1 MGTPEFAVPS
11 LEILVENGYQVV
23 AVITAP
29 DKPAGRGRKITH
41 SPVKKYALEKQIPVL
56 QPINLKAT
64 EFTKEL
70 KSYHADLQV
79 VVAFRMLPE
88 IVWKMP
94 SRGTFNLH
102 ASLLPQYRGAAP
114 INWAIING
122 ETETGITTFFIDE
135 KIDTGRIILREK
147 VELGKFETAGE
158 LHDRLMVKGSV
169 LVLITVKAIEEDQVQ
184 TKLQKILAPHEIK
197 IKSAPKIFKED
208 TRIDWEKPKQD
219 VFNLIRGLSP
229 YPGAYTKLIDP
240 GNESWVIKI
249 FKSELV
255 DNGQDIKKH
264 RIVPGA
270 VLTDQK
276 TYLYIGCGD
285 GIIGVKEIQLEGK
298 RRMNIAEFLRGFTI
312 TSEWNVEN

>member
-11 LEILVENGYQVV
+11 LDILVKNAYLVV
-23 AVITAP
+23 AVVTAP
-29 DKPAGRGRKITH
+29 DRPAGRGRKITY

-64 EFTKEL
+64 EFVKEL
-70 KSYHADLQV
+70 KSYHADLQI

-88 IVWKMP
+88 NVWKMP

-114 INWAIING
+114 INWVIING

-135 KIDTGRIILREK
+135 KIDTGKIILYEK
-147 VELGKFETAGE
+147 VKIEKTEIAGE
-158 LHDRLMVKGSV
+158 LHDRLMVKGAE
-169 LVLITVKAIEEDQVQ
+169 LVLKTVKAIEEDRIQ
-184 TKLQKILAPHEIK
+184 TIPQKELVLSEIK
-197 IKSAPKIFKED
+197 LKSAPKIFKED
-208 TRIDWEKPKQD
+208 TRIEWEKPKQD

-229 YPGAYTKLIDP
+229 YPGAFTKLIGP
-240 GNESWVIKI
+240 GNESWIMKI
-249 FKSELV
+249 FEAELFE
-255 DNGQDIKKH
+255 NGQGEEKH
-264 RIVPGA
+264 RIVPRG

-298 RRMNIAEFLRGFTI
+298 RRMNIAEFLRGFNI
-312 TSEWNVEN
+312 TSEWNVGN

>member
-23 AVITAP
+23 AVITSP

-56 QPINLKAT
+56 QPTNLKAT

-147 VELGKFETAGE
+147 VKLGKFETAGE

-197 IKSAPKIFKED
+197 LKSAPKIFKED

-219 VFNLIRGLSP
+219 VSNLIRGLSP
-229 YPGAYTKLIDP
+229 YPGAYTKLIEP

-276 TYLYIGCGD
+276 TYLYIGCSD